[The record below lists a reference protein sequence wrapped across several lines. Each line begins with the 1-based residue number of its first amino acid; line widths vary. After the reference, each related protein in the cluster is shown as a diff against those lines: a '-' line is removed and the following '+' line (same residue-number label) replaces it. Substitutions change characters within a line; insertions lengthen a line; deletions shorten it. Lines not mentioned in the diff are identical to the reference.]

1 MADPVPDASLC
12 VACGYRDSIDGDF
25 CGPCRERHAV
35 AEYIA
40 KDKPRIR
47 DRQVQWG
54 AGQAVPTI
62 CGNGNVVIGSGRRS
76 SQKSRLTGTATPG
89 SARGRP
95 SICKAESEPASR
107 NLAGPTDGRG
117 GR

>member
-1 MADPVPDASLC
+1 MDPGLTNQPQPTPNRPRGSVGTTNPANP
-12 VACGYRDSIDGDF
+12 VAM
-25 CGPCRERHAV
+25 
-35 AEYIA
+35 YIA
-40 KDKPRIR
+40 MGELDKSPPI
-47 DRQVQWG
+47 
-54 AGQAVPTI
+54 I

-89 SARGRP
+89 SSRGRP